1 MTSERSGISLFK
13 LKAKIL
19 HFKELPGKFSC
30 PCIIID
36 TYRASSTIVTL
47 LEKGLEKVI
56 IGKEIEDVRS
66 LKEEHLKKGINPIT
80 IGEKKCVKPKGF
92 DFDNSP
98 SAIFS
103 SKEIKGVGM
112 LTSSNGAL
120 AISKAMEGSTEVF
133 IGSVLNAQAL
143 ANFIKKLGS
152 EEVIL
157 LPIGILRYDLNAIE
171 DELCAE
177 FIKALLEEK
186 PHPEKIVEGLADKI
200 LSQRKELSERLNKNF
215 PTIKADADFVSQVD
229 RFKTVPKVYK
239 ENGICCVK
247 GIL

>member
-1 MTSERSGISLFK
+1 M
-13 LKAKIL
+13 KAKIL

-36 TYRASSTIVTL
+36 VYRASSTIVTL

-56 IGKEIEDVRS
+56 VGKEIEDIRS
-66 LKEEHLKKGINPIT
+66 LKEEYLKKGLKPIT
-80 IGEKKCVKPKGF
+80 IGEKKSIKPKDF

-98 SAIFS
+98 SAIYS
-103 SKEIKGVGM
+103 SKEIKGIAM

-120 AISKAMEGSTEVF
+120 AISKAMESSTEVF
-133 IGSVLNAQAL
+133 IGSILNAQAL
-143 ANFIKKLGS
+143 AGFIKKLGF

-157 LPIGILRYDLNAIE
+157 LPIGILRYNLNAIE

-200 LSQRKELSERLNKNF
+200 ISERKEFSARLNKNL
-215 PTIKADADFVSQVD
+215 PTIEADVNFVSQMD